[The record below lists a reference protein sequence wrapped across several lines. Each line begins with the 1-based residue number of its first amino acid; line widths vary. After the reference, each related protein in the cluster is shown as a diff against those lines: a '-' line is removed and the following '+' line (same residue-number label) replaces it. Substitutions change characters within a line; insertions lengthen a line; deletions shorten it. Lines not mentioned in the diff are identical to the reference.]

1 VTSTIVPTPADPA
14 ANQPAIRCA
23 GVTRTYGS
31 GNASVQALRGVD
43 LEIRAGELLMLE
55 GPSGSGKTTLVSV
68 LAGLMQRDG
77 GDCSIFDHDY
87 KQMSI
92 KETTLFRGSNIGFV
106 FQTFNLIP
114 ALTAT
119 ENAATPLLIS
129 GTKRRPA
136 LDRACSVLRELG
148 LDDRMMGSLPA
159 DLSGGQQQRVAIA
172 RAIVHNPR
180 LVVCDEPTSALD
192 RESGHMVMELM
203 RRFAL
208 GKDRVLVV
216 VTHDARIFE
225 FADRIARM
233 EDGRITRIEQPPPRA
248 DQPQNHS
255 QL

>member
-1 VTSTIVPTPADPA
+1 VTSTIVPTPAEPPA
-14 ANQPAIRCA
+14 KQPAIRCA

-31 GNASVQALRGVD
+31 GNAAVQALRGVD

-77 GDCSIFDHDY
+77 GACSVFDHDY
-87 KQMSI
+87 NQMSI
-92 KETTLFRGSNIGFV
+92 KETTLFRGRNIGFV

-114 ALTAT
+114 ALTAA

-136 LDRACSVLRELG
+136 LDRACSVLREMG
-148 LDDRMMGSLPA
+148 LDDRMMQSLPA

-192 RESGHMVMELM
+192 RESGHMVMDLM

-233 EDGRITRIEQPPPRA
+233 EDGRITRIEQPPSRS

-255 QL
+255 

>member
-1 VTSTIVPTPADPA
+1 MTSTIVPTPADPA

-92 KETTLFRGSNIGFV
+92 KETILFRGSNIGFV

-114 ALTAT
+114 ALTAA

>member
-1 VTSTIVPTPADPA
+1 
-14 ANQPAIRCA
+14 
-23 GVTRTYGS
+23 
-31 GNASVQALRGVD
+31 
-43 LEIRAGELLMLE
+43 
-55 GPSGSGKTTLVSV
+55 
-68 LAGLMQRDG
+68 MQ
-77 GDCSIFDHDY
+77 
-87 KQMSI
+87 
-92 KETTLFRGSNIGFV
+92 
-106 FQTFNLIP
+106 
-114 ALTAT
+114 
-119 ENAATPLLIS
+119 
-129 GTKRRPA
+129 
-136 LDRACSVLRELG
+136 
-148 LDDRMMGSLPA
+148 SLPA

-248 DQPQNHS
+248 DQPQNHP

>member
-1 VTSTIVPTPADPA
+1 MTSTTVPTTADQA

-31 GNASVQALRGVD
+31 GNAAVQALRGVD

-77 GDCSIFDHDY
+77 GNCSVFDHDY
-87 KQMSI
+87 NQMSI
-92 KETTLFRGSNIGFV
+92 KETTLFRGRNIGFV

-114 ALTAT
+114 ALTAA

-148 LDDRMMGSLPA
+148 LDDRMMQSLPA

-233 EDGRITRIEQPPPRA
+233 EDGRITRIEQPPPRS

-255 QL
+255 

>member
-1 VTSTIVPTPADPA
+1 MTSTIVPTPADPA

-92 KETTLFRGSNIGFV
+92 KETTLFRGRNIGFV

-114 ALTAT
+114 ALTAA